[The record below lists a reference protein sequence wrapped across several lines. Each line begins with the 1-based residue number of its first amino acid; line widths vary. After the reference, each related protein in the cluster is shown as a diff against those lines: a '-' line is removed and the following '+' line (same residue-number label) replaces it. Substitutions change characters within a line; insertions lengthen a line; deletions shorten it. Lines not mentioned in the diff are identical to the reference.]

1 MERDLLRQVED
12 FSFSRLNSSFG
23 CHTTMKIMLFI
34 DLFDFVC
41 LSCVCG
47 ESKGPEKNKYRTSY
61 NKMKLYN
68 LNYVFWSL

>member
-34 DLFDFVC
+34 DFLCVSAVC
-41 LSCVCG
+41 V
-47 ESKGPEKNKYRTSY
+47 EKVKVQRRTSTEPVIT
-61 NKMKLYN
+61 K
-68 LNYVFWSL
+68 